1 MKPADLDAVE
11 AAALRDAPRC
21 AACGALATRACV
33 GCHSTWCGSHDG
45 TAGAPPCR
53 DGMARLRE
61 DVRLTL
67 ARALREAWA
76 ERDSARESAMADEVV
91 MRMVAHRLGMPLDAT
106 APLAAVATGAMA
118 AVDKLRA
125 GSARADRLAHAVN
138 LRDAILARAGAKF
151 GWPSGLSVTSGW
163 RDRMCDAVDET
174 AARISRLEN
183 LVAQARESYPRAEVL
198 RALDAAGVEGVGIV
212 DRVRRLVSD
221 RDASRAQCE
230 ALALCIEPVVDG
242 ATGDG
247 GAR

>member
-45 TAGAPPCR
+45 TAGAPPCP
-53 DGMARLRE
+53 DGMAPLRA

-76 ERDSARESAMADEVV
+76 ERDAARVASAPSEREAM
-91 MRMVAHRLGMPLDAT
+91 
-106 APLAAVATGAMA
+106 
-118 AVDKLRA
+118 LRA
-125 GSARADRLAHAVN
+125 ALDNREAFARDLTAVVGAAERE
-138 LRDAILARAGAKF
+138 RDA
-151 GWPSGLSVTSGW
+151 
-163 RDRMCDAVDET
+163 
-174 AARISRLEN
+174 
-183 LVAQARESYPRAEVL
+183 L
-198 RALDAAGVEGVGIV
+198 RAIVEGSDGSEKVVTAKPIPAAPSSGYTETLDREGRVVGCY
-212 DRVRRLVSD
+212 
-221 RDASRAQCE
+221 RDGDPA
-230 ALALCIEPVVDG
+230 IEGAFRTPGWSIRPARTRPVADA

>member
-11 AAALRDAPRC
+11 AAALRNAPRC

-76 ERDSARESAMADEVV
+76 ERSKAD
-91 MRMVAHRLGMPLDAT
+91 
-106 APLAAVATGAMA
+106 
-118 AVDKLRA
+118 
-125 GSARADRLAHAVN
+125 ARADRLAYAVN
-138 LRDAILARAGAKF
+138 TRDAILDRAGAKL
-151 GWPSGLSVTSGW
+151 GWPSGLSVASYW

-183 LVAQARESYPRAEVL
+183 TVAQARESYPRAEVL
-198 RALDAAGVEGVGIV
+198 RVLDAAGVEGVGIA